1 MKRTNADFFVDSDIV
16 LYAFDNGTFKKK
28 IVFDLIKKKP
38 IISTQVIMESVNIC
52 IRRFKFSKEV
62 AYQNGINLI
71 DTCSLKLIDETTLLS
86 AFKISLRY
94 QFSHWDSLII
104 SSALQNNCSILFSE
118 DLQDGQM
125 IEKKLIIINPFLE
138 KNSDYL

>member
-1 MKRTNADFFVDSDIV
+1 MKRTNADFFVDSNIV

-138 KNSDYL
+138 KNSD

>member
-1 MKRTNADFFVDSDIV
+1 MKRTNADFFVDSNIV
-16 LYAFDNGTFKKK
+16 LYAFDNATFKKK

-52 IRRFKFSKEV
+52 IRRFKFPKEV

-86 AFKISLRY
+86 TFKISLRY

>member
-1 MKRTNADFFVDSDIV
+1 MKRMNANFFVDSNVV
-16 LYAFDNGTFKKK
+16 LYAFDNATSKNE

-38 IISTQVIMESVNIC
+38 VISTQVIMESINVC
-52 IRRFKFSKEV
+52 IKRFKLSREI

-71 DTCSLKLIDETTLLS
+71 DTCSLTLIDETTLLS
-86 AFKISLRY
+86 SFKISLRY

-118 DLQDGQM
+118 DLQDGQI
-125 IEKKLIIINPFLE
+125 IEKKLTIINPFLK
-138 KNSDYL
+138 KNNKYL

>member
-1 MKRTNADFFVDSDIV
+1 MKRTNADFFVDSNIV

-125 IEKKLIIINPFLE
+125 IEKKTNHYKSFSR
-138 KNSDYL
+138 KK